1 MEPVLEVKN
10 LTKIFK
16 RGGQEDLAAVKN
28 VSFCL
33 YPGEIL
39 GIVGESGSGKS
50 TAARMI
56 TRLIKADSGRF
67 TSGFRWCFSRRLHP
81 LIRGVRWETGSVK
94 VCETAGFPD
103 RRPDGRCGNFC

>member
-16 RGGQEDLAAVKN
+16 RGGQEELAAVKN

-56 TRLIKADSGRF
+56 TRLIKADSGRILLGQEDITAVRGKSLRRIYQRIQTVF
-67 TSGFRWCFSRRLHP
+67 QAALACFDPRR
-81 LIRGVRWETGSVK
+81 VM
-94 VCETAGFPD
+94 
-103 RRPDGRCGNFC
+103 GR